1 MPHKLFSMVF
11 VFGNV
16 KIDFV
21 KREETWEMLVCS
33 SADDWKRNSNTIVQW
48 SPYES
53 EDDLFQ
59 QVFPICSSF
68 SVER

>member
-1 MPHKLFSMVF
+1 MCIRKSYNTGF

-21 KREETWEMLVCS
+21 KREETWEMLVRS
-33 SADDWKRNSNTIVQW
+33 SADDWKRNSETIVKW

-53 EDDLFQ
+53 EEDLFL
-59 QVFPICSSF
+59 QVFPILLLG
-68 SVER
+68 VLL